1 MFKVPVVQGY
11 LNYKWDQSKQFLI
24 AEAVLHLLFL
34 VSFNVWAIN
43 EDARESPVAKAVVLF
58 FCSIF
63 SAREVLQMMGR
74 KWSYFIDPFNYP
86 DIGTIVCCTLAVFVS
101 GSDSER

>member
-1 MFKVPVVQGY
+1 MPLCISYGSEESLRFLKSLEKCRNHEVFKVPVVQGY

-43 EDARESPVAKAVVLF
+43 GDGA
-58 FCSIF
+58 
-63 SAREVLQMMGR
+63 
-74 KWSYFIDPFNYP
+74 
-86 DIGTIVCCTLAVFVS
+86 
-101 GSDSER
+101 